1 MIQLFFLILYSGK
14 YAHVVLI
21 VRQADKIQ
29 SSSLYLNILKE
40 DGGVLRTASV
50 RPAGTTSG
58 AHFTATFATPSAPFK
73 LQLRGKTKKH
83 FDFER
88 NSKIAIQPSH
98 VMVKAIYSGGEFTVP
113 KHTNE
118 SVMFLVYNTGVTE
131 MFDVS
136 VEGTSV
142 FNAHY
147 QRSHLVYQDRLAII
161 YAYFTASPLAAPGN
175 AEGVLVTVT
184 GRTSKATAKTVV
196 SLMVS

>member
-1 MIQLFFLILYSGK
+1 M
-14 YAHVVLI
+14 
-21 VRQADKIQ
+21 READKIQ

-40 DGGVLRTASV
+40 DGSVLRTASV
-50 RPAGTTSG
+50 RPAGTRSR
-58 AHFTATFATPSAPFK
+58 AHFSATFVTPSAPFK
-73 LQLRGKTKKH
+73 LQLRGKTKKN

-88 NSKIAIQPSH
+88 NSKITIQPSH
-98 VMVKAIYSGGEFTVP
+98 VMVKAIYSASEFTVP
-113 KHTNE
+113 KHTSE

-147 QRSHLVYQDRLAII
+147 QRSHFVYKDRLAFIDV
-161 YAYFTASPLAAPGN
+161 YFSASPLVAPGT

>member
-1 MIQLFFLILYSGK
+1 M
-14 YAHVVLI
+14 I
-21 VRQADKIQ
+21 VREADKVQ

-40 DGGVLRTASV
+40 DGSVLRTASV
-50 RPAGTTSG
+50 RPAGTRSG
-58 AHFTATFATPSAPFK
+58 AHFSATFATPSAPFK
-73 LQLRGKTKKH
+73 LQLRGKTKKN

-88 NSKIAIQPSH
+88 NSKITIQPSY
-98 VMVKAIYSGGEFTVP
+98 VMVRAIYSGSEFTVP

-136 VEGTSV
+136 VEGTTV

-147 QRSHLVYQDRLAII
+147 QRSHLFYQDRLAFIDV
-161 YAYFTASPLAAPGN
+161 YFAASPLAAPGT

>member
-1 MIQLFFLILYSGK
+1 MREAG
-14 YAHVVLI
+14 
-21 VRQADKIQ
+21 KIQ

-40 DGGVLRTASV
+40 DGSVLRTASV

-73 LQLRGKTKKH
+73 LQLRGKTKKN

-88 NSKIAIQPSH
+88 NSKITIQPSH
-98 VMVKAIYSGGEFTVP
+98 VIVKAIYSASEFTVP
-113 KHTNE
+113 KHTSE

-147 QRSHLVYQDRLAII
+147 QRSHFVYKDRLAFIDV
-161 YAYFTASPLAAPGN
+161 YFSASPLVAPGT

>member
-1 MIQLFFLILYSGK
+1 M
-14 YAHVVLI
+14 I
-21 VRQADKIQ
+21 VREADKIQ

-40 DGGVLRTASV
+40 DGSVLRKASV

-58 AHFTATFATPSAPFK
+58 AHFSATFATPSAPFK
-73 LQLRGKTKKH
+73 LQLRGKTKKN

-88 NSKIAIQPSH
+88 NSKITIQPSH
-98 VMVKAIYSGGEFTVP
+98 VTVKAIYSGSEFTVP

-118 SVMFLVYNTGVTE
+118 SVIFLVYNTGVTE

-147 QRSHLVYQDRLAII
+147 QRSHFVYKDRLAFIDV
-161 YAYFTASPLAAPGN
+161 YFSASPLAAPGT

>member
-1 MIQLFFLILYSGK
+1 MREAG
-14 YAHVVLI
+14 
-21 VRQADKIQ
+21 KIQ

-40 DGGVLRTASV
+40 DGSVLRTASV
-50 RPAGTTSG
+50 RPAGTRTR
-58 AHFTATFATPSAPFK
+58 AHFSATFVTPSAPFK
-73 LQLRGKTKKH
+73 LQLRGKTKKN

-88 NSKIAIQPSH
+88 NSKISIQPSH
-98 VMVKAIYSGGEFTVP
+98 VMVKAIYSGSEFTVP

-136 VEGTSV
+136 VEGTTV

-147 QRSHLVYQDRLAII
+147 QRSHLVYKDRLAFIDV
-161 YAYFTASPLAAPGN
+161 YFSASPLAAPGT

>member
-1 MIQLFFLILYSGK
+1 
-14 YAHVVLI
+14 
-21 VRQADKIQ
+21 
-29 SSSLYLNILKE
+29 
-40 DGGVLRTASV
+40 
-50 RPAGTTSG
+50 
-58 AHFTATFATPSAPFK
+58 
-73 LQLRGKTKKH
+73 
-83 FDFER
+83 
-88 NSKIAIQPSH
+88 
-98 VMVKAIYSGGEFTVP
+98 MVKAIYSGGEFTVP

-147 QRSHLVYQDRLAII
+147 QRSHLVYQDRLATIDV
-161 YAYFTASPLAAPGN
+161 YFSASPLATPGT
-175 AEGVLVTVT
+175 EVGVLVTVT

>member
-1 MIQLFFLILYSGK
+1 M
-14 YAHVVLI
+14 I
-21 VRQADKIQ
+21 VREADKVQ

-40 DGGVLRTASV
+40 DGSVLRTASV
-50 RPAGTTSG
+50 RPAGTRTR
-58 AHFTATFATPSAPFK
+58 AHFSATFVTPSAPFK
-73 LQLRGKTKKH
+73 LQLRGKTKKN

-88 NSKIAIQPSH
+88 NSKITIQPSH
-98 VMVKAIYSGGEFTVP
+98 VMVKAIYSASEFTVP
-113 KHTNE
+113 KHTSE

-147 QRSHLVYQDRLAII
+147 QRSHFVYKDRLAFIDV
-161 YAYFTASPLAAPGN
+161 YFSASPLVAPGT

>member
-1 MIQLFFLILYSGK
+1 M
-14 YAHVVLI
+14 I
-21 VRQADKIQ
+21 VREADKVQ

-40 DGGVLRTASV
+40 DGSVLRTASV
-50 RPAGTTSG
+50 RPAGTRTR
-58 AHFTATFATPSAPFK
+58 AHFSATFVTPSAPFK
-73 LQLRGKTKKH
+73 LQLRGKTKKN

-88 NSKIAIQPSH
+88 NSKITIQPSH
-98 VMVKAIYSGGEFTVP
+98 VMVKAIYSGSEFTVP

-118 SVMFLVYNTGVTE
+118 LVMFLVYNTGVTE

-147 QRSHLVYQDRLAII
+147 QRSHLVYKDRLAFIDV
-161 YAYFTASPLAAPGN
+161 YFSASPLAAPGT

>member
-1 MIQLFFLILYSGK
+1 M
-14 YAHVVLI
+14 I
-21 VRQADKIQ
+21 VREADKVQ

-40 DGGVLRTASV
+40 DGSVLRTASV
-50 RPAGTTSG
+50 RPAGTRTT
-58 AHFTATFATPSAPFK
+58 AHFSATFVTPSAPFK
-73 LQLRGKTKKH
+73 LQLRGKTKKN

-88 NSKIAIQPSH
+88 NSKITIQPSH
-98 VMVKAIYSGGEFTVP
+98 VMVKAIYSGSEFTVP

-118 SVMFLVYNTGVTE
+118 LVMFLVYNTGVTE

-147 QRSHLVYQDRLAII
+147 QRSHLVYKDRLAFIDV
-161 YAYFTASPLAAPGN
+161 YFSASPLAAPGT
-175 AEGVLVTVT
+175 AEGALVTVT

>member
-1 MIQLFFLILYSGK
+1 MREAG
-14 YAHVVLI
+14 
-21 VRQADKIQ
+21 KIQ

-40 DGGVLRTASV
+40 DGSVLRTASV
-50 RPAGTTSG
+50 RPAGTRTR
-58 AHFTATFATPSAPFK
+58 AHFSATFVTPSAPFK
-73 LQLRGKTKKH
+73 LQLRGKTKKN

-88 NSKIAIQPSH
+88 NSKISIQPSH
-98 VMVKAIYSGGEFTVP
+98 VMVKAIYSGSEFTVP

-147 QRSHLVYQDRLAII
+147 QRSHLVYKDRLAFIDV
-161 YAYFTASPLAAPGN
+161 YFSASPLAAPGT

>member
-1 MIQLFFLILYSGK
+1 MREAG
-14 YAHVVLI
+14 
-21 VRQADKIQ
+21 KIQ

-40 DGGVLRTASV
+40 DGSVLRTASV
-50 RPAGTTSG
+50 RPAGTRTT
-58 AHFTATFATPSAPFK
+58 AHFSATFVTPSAPFK
-73 LQLRGKTKKH
+73 LQLRGKTKKN

-88 NSKIAIQPSH
+88 NSKITIQPSH
-98 VMVKAIYSGGEFTVP
+98 VIVKAIYSASEFTVP
-113 KHTNE
+113 KHTSE

-147 QRSHLVYQDRLAII
+147 QRSHFVYKDRLAFIDV
-161 YAYFTASPLAAPGN
+161 YFSASPLVAPGT

>member
-1 MIQLFFLILYSGK
+1 M
-14 YAHVVLI
+14 I
-21 VRQADKIQ
+21 VREADKIQ
-29 SSSLYLNILKE
+29 LSSLYLNILKE
-40 DGGVLRTASV
+40 DGSVLRTASI
-50 RPAGTTSG
+50 RPAGTSSK
-58 AHFTATFATPSAPFK
+58 AHYSATFATPSAPFK
-73 LQLRGKTKKH
+73 LQLRGKTKKN

-88 NSKIAIQPSH
+88 NSKITIQPSH
-98 VMVKAIYSGGEFTVP
+98 VMVKAIYSESEFTIP

-118 SVMFLVYNTGVTE
+118 SITFFVYNAGLTE

-136 VEGTSV
+136 VDGRSV

-147 QRSHLVYQDRLAII
+147 QGSRLVYQDRLAII